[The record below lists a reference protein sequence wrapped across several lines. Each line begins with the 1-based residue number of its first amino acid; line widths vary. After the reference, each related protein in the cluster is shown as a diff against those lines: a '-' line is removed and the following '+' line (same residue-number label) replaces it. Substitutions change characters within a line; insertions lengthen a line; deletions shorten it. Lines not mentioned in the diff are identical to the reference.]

1 MAPFEDTETKEQ
13 MQQVKKN
20 FFLLTKVTNKYQD

>member
-13 MQQVKKN
+13 KRQVKKKKFK
-20 FFLLTKVTNKYQD
+20 FFADQSNE

>member
-13 MQQVKKN
+13 KGQVKKK
-20 FFLLTKVTNKYQD
+20 FFWLTKVTNKY